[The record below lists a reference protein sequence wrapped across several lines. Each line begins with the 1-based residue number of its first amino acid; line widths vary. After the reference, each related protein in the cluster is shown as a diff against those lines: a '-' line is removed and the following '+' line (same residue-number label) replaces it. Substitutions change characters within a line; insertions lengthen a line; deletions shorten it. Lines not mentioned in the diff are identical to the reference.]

1 MFAFDKLLSPFLTPL
16 GMALMLGVLALLLI
30 LVGRRWAAAVLLFV
44 ALGGLYLASTPFVA
58 GWLSSLLEY
67 QYPPQTMA
75 ETPAA
80 DVILLLG
87 GATDPA
93 LPPRQDPELNGHANR
108 LMHAA
113 DLYKAGKAKWI
124 IASGGSWLY
133 PSLQRPEAAD
143 MKDVL
148 MRFGVPEQA
157 ILVEAES
164 EDTAQNASLSAA
176 LMKQRNLTTALLVT
190 SGIHMPRAMST
201 FRRAGIS
208 VTASSTDIV
217 AAASP
222 DWPALSWL
230 PSPLALVHT
239 GEAVHELAG
248 IFYYG
253 LRGWS

>member
-16 GMALMLGVLALLLI
+16 GMALALGLMALLL
-30 LVGRRWAAAVLLFV
+30 LVFGRRWPAVLLLV
-44 ALGGLYLASTPFVA
+44 LALGGLYLSSTPVVA
-58 GWLSSLLEY
+58 SWLSGLLEQ
-67 QYPPQTMA
+67 QYPPQAMA
-75 ETPAA
+75 ATPAA

-87 GATDPA
+87 GVTDPA

-108 LMHAA
+108 IMHAA

-133 PSLQRPEAAD
+133 PSLQRPEALD

-148 MRFGVPEQA
+148 MRFGVPADA
-157 ILVEAES
+157 ILIETES
-164 EDTAQNASLSAA
+164 EDTGQNASLSAA
-176 LMKQRNLTTALLVT
+176 LMKQHNLTTALLVT
-190 SGIHMPRAMST
+190 SGIHMPRAMSA

-208 VTASSTDIV
+208 VTASTTDIV

-222 DWPALSWL
+222 DWPALNWL
-230 PSPLALVHT
+230 PSPMALVHT
-239 GEAVHELAG
+239 GEAMHELAG
-248 IFYYG
+248 ILYYG